1 MVGEIGVMGHGK
13 FWERREN
20 WKELRTVVE
29 MVNYGRE
36 WRIVGDVGGYG
47 R

>member
-1 MVGEIGVMGHGK
+1 MGNPGREERIGK
-13 FWERREN
+13 NRI
-20 WKELRTVVE
+20 VVE

-36 WRIVGDVGGYG
+36 WRIVGDVGDYG